1 MHSARDADGNGSM
14 SSLIALTGATGF
26 IGQYLLGDLPRRGHR
41 VRVLLRRPS
50 DLPVQG
56 SSAVIGD
63 LSRPQNMGAALEG
76 VDAII
81 HTAGLPDAMSGFP
94 EDDYRILNTEATIGL
109 GQAARRAGVKR
120 FVFLSSIRAQCGPTA
135 DQVQTEDF
143 EARPTDAYGKSKLAA
158 EQGLAQIDVDWV
170 ALRLVLTYGPGVKG
184 NMAQL
189 MRLARSP
196 YPLPLGGLRARRSL
210 LSLDNLSGA
219 IHALLAIH
227 EPLRRPLIV
236 ADPTPSSVPEM
247 IAAMRRGLGRS
258 PGLIPVPAAA
268 LRAYLSLARKPELS
282 ERLTGSLAADP
293 SALMRLGWR
302 PTTETAAGL
311 ADLMRA

>member
-1 MHSARDADGNGSM
+1 
-14 SSLIALTGATGF
+14 
-26 IGQYLLGDLPRRGHR
+26 
-41 VRVLLRRPS
+41 
-50 DLPVQG
+50 VQG

-81 HTAGLPDAMSGFP
+81 HTAGLAHAMSGFP

-109 GQAARRAGVKR
+109 AQAARRASVKR

-135 DQVQTEDF
+135 DQVLTEDF

-196 YPLPLGGLRARRSL
+196 YPLPLGGLGARRSL
-210 LSLDNLSGA
+210 LSLDNLAGA

-227 EPLRRPLIV
+227 EPLRRALIV
-236 ADPTPSSVPEM
+236 ADPTPLSVPEM
-247 IAAMRRGLGRS
+247 VAAMRRGLGRS
-258 PGLIPVPAAA
+258 PRLIPVPAAA
-268 LRAYLSLARKPELS
+268 LRAYLSLAGKPELS
-282 ERLTGSLAADP
+282 ERLTGSLVADP

-302 PTTETAAGL
+302 PSTETAAGL